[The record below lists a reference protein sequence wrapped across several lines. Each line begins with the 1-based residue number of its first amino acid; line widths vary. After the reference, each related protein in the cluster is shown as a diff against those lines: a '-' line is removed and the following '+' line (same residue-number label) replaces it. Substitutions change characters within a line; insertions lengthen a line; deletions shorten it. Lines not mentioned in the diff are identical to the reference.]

1 VPVINAR
8 FYRRNHRQS
17 GTILFPFN
25 IRVRKYGFEFVDISS
40 EVAEPIKSELRL
52 PVNEGLVATEVQVA
66 ATTGISVDFVS
77 ETITITEN
85 HDSQSLYDYYQYLLA
100 QVANMGYAEDLVKT
114 GVSFDLD
121 DWDMVVDGA
130 EYDGELVTTGTITV
144 QNGGSI
150 TGVYQDQNGVI
161 LPPQPY
167 SVTNIVPGS
176 RLRIYN
182 VTKDLEFTNSIV
194 NGTSFAGTYSE
205 SGGTTFSNGD
215 VIEVTLVKED
225 KLEYTAVVV
234 DGGNGW
240 SVLADQLDDEVYNAI
255 GIDGSTINIFT
266 ADYSIPEVNLTVA
279 QDFTMAEFYAWFK
292 YNMVNSAD
300 AMRYI
305 FGSLTAIDQAN
316 FRVNTSVADLYLNND
331 TSVSVKQVDTRRI
344 FRDSGDGYPVK
355 TPTTSGYGLDVVWRS
370 TVLIAETNTSGLTAE
385 EAAALNKAATNSG
398 LIPGLY

>member
-1 VPVINAR
+1 
-8 FYRRNHRQS
+8 
-17 GTILFPFN
+17 
-25 IRVRKYGFEFVDISS
+25 
-40 EVAEPIKSELRL
+40 
-52 PVNEGLVATEVQVA
+52 
-66 ATTGISVDFVS
+66 
-77 ETITITEN
+77 
-85 HDSQSLYDYYQYLLA
+85 
-100 QVANMGYAEDLVKT
+100 M
-114 GVSFDLD
+114 
-121 DWDMVVDGA
+121 
-130 EYDGELVTTGTITV
+130 
-144 QNGGSI
+144 
-150 TGVYQDQNGVI
+150 
-161 LPPQPY
+161 
-167 SVTNIVPGS
+167 PGS

-385 EAAALNKAATNSG
+385 EAEALNKAATNSG